1 MKMKLLR
8 TIQQSFKADNPQ
20 LIIINNKT
28 FLSLGL
34 ALFWSVI
41 FFVITR
47 QVLAKETMT
56 LDLAISQ
63 YIYNLRTPYFDQF
76 WRIITDFGGIYL
88 IFLSLIIT
96 IYLVTKRHY
105 QQLIWFIIPLFVSLS
120 VNIILKSL
128 IGRSR
133 PTISQIITET
143 DFSFPSGHSSS
154 SLVFWAMLTCLIFGI
169 TNNKI
174 IRITSCIMASIII
187 VGVGLSRVYLGVHY
201 PSDIIGGWIQSLVI
215 LSLFWNI
222 NHFKQQKNHLFL
234 RK

>member
-63 YIYNLRTPYFDQF
+63 YIYNLRTPYFNQL
-76 WRIITDFGGIYL
+76 WRIITDFGGTYL
-88 IFLSLIIT
+88 IFLSWTITLYLI
-96 IYLVTKRHY
+96 VKEHY
-105 QQLIWFIIPLFVSLS
+105 QKMVWFIIPLFVSLS

-154 SLVFWAMLTCLIFGI
+154 SLVFCAMLTCLIFGI

-187 VGVGLSRVYLGVHY
+187 VGVGFSRVYLGVHY

-215 LSLFWNI
+215 LSLFYRI
-222 NHFKQQKNHLFL
+222 SHFETKNNPN
-234 RK
+234 